1 MEVVPT
7 FLLVHITLV
16 KEAKVEV
23 LGAGGR
29 GGEKTSSGFDDFFE
43 HGPKK
48 KSWLLVLSSHGE
60 LGL

>member
-23 LGAGGR
+23 LGAGG
-29 GGEKTSSGFDDFFE
+29 GGRRPAVVLMIFLNMDQKRN
-43 HGPKK
+43 HGC
-48 KSWLLVLSSHGE
+48 LLFHLMVS
-60 LGL
+60 

>member
-23 LGAGGR
+23 LGAGGG
-29 GGEKTSSGFDDFFE
+29 GGEDQQWF
-43 HGPKK
+43 
-48 KSWLLVLSSHGE
+48 
-60 LGL
+60 

>member
-23 LGAGGR
+23 LGAGG

-48 KSWLLVLSSHGE
+48 KSRLLALSSHGE

>member
-29 GGEKTSSGFDDFFE
+29 GG
-43 HGPKK
+43 
-48 KSWLLVLSSHGE
+48 GE
-60 LGL
+60 DQQWF